1 MSLVN
6 RLSVVALTL
15 GLVVGLGSLPSV
27 AQITGTQKG
36 TTKAKGESS
45 PSSKA
50 GEEETSAPIAK
61 RIALPRYF
69 GQVALSQ
76 QQRDQIAK
84 VQRKHQAR
92 LEELEREIEQTK
104 ATMLGECEAVLTPV
118 QRQLLSDLRKA
129 EKSKK

>member
-36 TTKAKGESS
+36 TTKAKEGTSTT
-45 PSSKA
+45 SKA
-50 GEEETSAPIAK
+50 VEEEPPAPTAK
-61 RIALPRYF
+61 RVSLPRYF

-84 VQRKHQAR
+84 VQRKHQLR
-92 LEELEREIEQTK
+92 LEELEKEIEQTK

-129 EKSKK
+129 EKSKR